1 MDVLQRFLLRLG
13 AQRETGTQQRAT
25 SPRNK
30 GNADRTAPIPDGPIE
45 GPLNL
50 GGASTRH
57 DASVRKIEVAE
68 RRARLARRHRLA
80 PGHRADDV
88 VEAARSMVCL
98 HGTDPATVYLSARA
112 RVEGMTVGDLERALY
127 LDRSLIK
134 HLAMRRTLF
143 VFPRDTLG
151 FAQAGASNRVAEAE
165 RRRLVRD
172 VEKAGLF
179 DDGER
184 WLAEASEQV
193 LGALSGGREATSSE
207 LRDEL
212 PLLQGSITYGEGKS
226 WGGQMPIGPRLLST
240 LSAAGLVV
248 RGSNDGKWT
257 TSRPRWASMT
267 SWLGEQLPS
276 FPEAQGVA
284 ALVGGW
290 LRAFGPGT
298 EADIK
303 WWLGS
308 TVAAVRQA
316 LADLE
321 AVEVDLDGQIGYL
334 LPDDLEA
341 TGPVDPW
348 PALLPPLD
356 PTTMGWFER
365 EWYLGAYKQQLF
377 DTSGNAGPTAWWD
390 GRIVGGWRQ
399 TDTGEVV
406 LQMLEEV
413 GAEGS
418 RALEQESARLTE
430 WLGGT
435 RALPRF
441 PSPISSVG

>member
-1 MDVLQRFLLRLG
+1 VKKVD
-13 AQRETGTQQRAT
+13 
-25 SPRNK
+25 
-30 GNADRTAPIPDGPIE
+30 
-45 GPLNL
+45 
-50 GGASTRH
+50 
-57 DASVRKIEVAE
+57 VAE

-80 PGHRADDV
+80 PGQRADDV

-98 HGTDPATVYLSARA
+98 HGTDPSTIYLSAWA

-127 LDRSLIK
+127 LDRSLVK

-143 VFPRDTLG
+143 VFPRETLG
-151 FAQAGASNRVAEAE
+151 FAQAGASNRIAEAE
-165 RRRLVRD
+165 QRRLVRD

-179 DDGER
+179 DDGEG

-193 LGALSGGREATSSE
+193 LDALSGAREATSSE

-226 WGGQMPIGPRLLST
+226 WGGQMPIGPRVLTT

-248 RGSNDGKWT
+248 RGTNDGKWT
-257 TSRPRWASMT
+257 TSRPRWTLMT
-267 SWLGEQLPS
+267 SWLGEEIPLFS
-276 FPEAQGVA
+276 EAEGVA
-284 ALVGGW
+284 ALVEGW
-290 LRAFGPGT
+290 LRSFGPGT
-298 EADIK
+298 EVDIK

-308 TVAAVRQA
+308 TLAAVRRA
-316 LADLE
+316 LADLG
-321 AVEVDLDGQIGYL
+321 AVEVDLDGQTGYL
-334 LPDDLEA
+334 LTEDLEA
-341 TGPVDPW
+341 TDPVDPW

-365 EWYLGAYKQQLF
+365 EWYLGPYKQDLF

-406 LQMLEEV
+406 LQLLEDV
-413 GAEGS
+413 GAEGTS
-418 RALEQESARLTE
+418 FLEQEAACLSE
-430 WLGGT
+430 WLDGT
-435 RALPRF
+435 RVLARF
-441 PSPISSVG
+441 PSPLSRAL